1 MSEVRR
7 IMEEVVGIEE
17 SSLADMVYQLSL
29 MRDKYRERLNAKAVD
44 DGRNEA
50 WDVMNYA
57 IAAVIRVD
65 RAVHIAIALKEQQKR
80 QEIAQAQGTIHH
92 D

>member
-1 MSEVRR
+1 
-7 IMEEVVGIEE
+7 
-17 SSLADMVYQLSL
+17 MVYQLSL